1 MHAEIRSLIAKCIQL
16 EEELGLLTPVMLF
29 LNPSW
34 NVQEIGETT
43 VAAKTRL
50 RFRQKW
56 NLLGG
61 WDKIKREYDLQER
74 ELERKLSDLAEF
86 LEEEGFEIESFKSGL
101 TEDQFSWLFSQK
113 GKIKKHLRGIDLGN
127 NGGL

>member
-1 MHAEIRSLIAKCIQL
+1 MDNELRHLIIECIQL
-16 EEELGLLTPVMLF
+16 EHELGLLTPVMLF

-34 NVQEIGETT
+34 NVQET
-43 VAAKTRL
+43 VTAKARSI
-50 RFRQKW
+50 FRDKW

-61 WDKIKREYDLQER
+61 WDKVKTKYTLQEK
-74 ELERKLSDLAEF
+74 ELERKLSDLAEL